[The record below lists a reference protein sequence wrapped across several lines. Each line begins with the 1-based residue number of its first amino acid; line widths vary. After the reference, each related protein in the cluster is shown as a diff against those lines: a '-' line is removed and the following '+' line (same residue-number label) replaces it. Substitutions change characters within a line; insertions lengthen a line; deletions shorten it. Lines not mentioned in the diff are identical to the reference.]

1 MKRVS
6 VLMLAVLMA
15 LSMVLGGC
23 SAKGEKLLLGTW
35 EGKVDIL
42 PLFGEMGTDEIDE
55 YLELD
60 DSYEVTVTMTFAKDG
75 SYEAAFDADEM
86 QDVFENILDAVADA
100 TVLAMKDTIQEMGA
114 TVEAYEEEIGMSL
127 EKYVEQGLKEDINFE
142 DMQSELE
149 DEGEWALE
157 GDQLTM
163 DDDVTYTV
171 ELEKGSLSF
180 TDCDDKDDEFFV
192 MAEDVTFKKK

>member
-171 ELEKGSLSF
+171 ELEKGSLTF

-192 MAEDVTFKKK
+192 MAEDVVFKKK